1 MTLNRP
7 APPSPPPPKKKTLR
21 KREENLQPPIS
32 ELQFS
37 KTLALI
43 QNSFLSSLFMKV
55 PVQYH
60 H

>member
-1 MTLNRP
+1 MTLNL
-7 APPSPPPPKKKTLR
+7 PPPKKNTLR
-21 KREENLQPPIS
+21 KCEENLQPPIS

-43 QNSFLSSLFMKV
+43 QNSFLSSLLMKV

>member
-1 MTLNRP
+1 MTLNLP
-7 APPSPPPPKKKTLR
+7 APPPPQKKKKTLR